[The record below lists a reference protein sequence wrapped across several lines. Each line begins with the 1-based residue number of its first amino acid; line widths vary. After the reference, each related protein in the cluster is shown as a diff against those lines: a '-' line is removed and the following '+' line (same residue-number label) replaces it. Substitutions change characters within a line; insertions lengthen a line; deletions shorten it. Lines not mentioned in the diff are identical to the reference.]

1 MTPPG
6 GIHEKTLPSG
16 RVFCWQMPLQIQTS
30 AIAIRLAL
38 PPAAVVLV
46 LRLFSR

>member
-6 GIHEKTLPSG
+6 GIHEKTLPDG
-16 RVFCWQMPLQIQTS
+16 RVFCWRMMPLQIS